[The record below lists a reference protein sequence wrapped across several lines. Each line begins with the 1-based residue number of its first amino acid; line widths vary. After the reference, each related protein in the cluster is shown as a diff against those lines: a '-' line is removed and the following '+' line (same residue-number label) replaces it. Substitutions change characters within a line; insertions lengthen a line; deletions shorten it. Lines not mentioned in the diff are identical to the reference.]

1 MLINRY
7 EEYLSFSDGLPFVFH
22 SRLKRTDLIYSEETN
37 WHENLE
43 IQFCNAGCGSVL
55 LDGEHVEFT
64 EGDTVVVNSNV
75 IHHTGTESE
84 LIYSCLIIDQK
95 FCADCDIDPLRL
107 SFEKKLRDPRIADIF
122 KELESLYFSSS
133 RSRIAR
139 LRALLLSLLIIL
151 LEDHSHQAAQKKISP
166 MGHESVKAAISF
178 IRNNYDRKF
187 SLDEL
192 AKSVYSNKY
201 VLSRSFKATVGRT
214 VMDYANEYRIKQA
227 ALLISNGARICE
239 AATLCGFNNLSFFS
253 KTFKR
258 YFGKL
263 PSQIR
268 ASK

>member
-1 MLINRY
+1 
-7 EEYLSFSDGLPFVFH
+7 
-22 SRLKRTDLIYSEETN
+22 
-37 WHENLE
+37 
-43 IQFCNAGCGSVL
+43 
-55 LDGEHVEFT
+55 
-64 EGDTVVVNSNV
+64 
-75 IHHTGTESE
+75 
-84 LIYSCLIIDQK
+84 
-95 FCADCDIDPLRL
+95 
-107 SFEKKLRDPRIADIF
+107 
-122 KELESLYFSSS
+122 
-133 RSRIAR
+133 
-139 LRALLLSLLIIL
+139 
-151 LEDHSHQAAQKKISP
+151 